1 MNKRAAA
8 QLRLQATVEGLSV
21 AAITY
26 YIVGLIKILSEGLV
40 ESGWPIDSGVITAIS
55 IPLVGGL
62 VFAAVRKVRRSVAK
76 QTGVIQ

>member
-1 MNKRAAA
+1 
-8 QLRLQATVEGLSV
+8 
-21 AAITY
+21 
-26 YIVGLIKILSEGLV
+26 LV
-40 ESGWPIDSGVITAIS
+40 ESGWPIDSGVVTAIS